1 MTRPRLDI
9 VAGPADARDLVV
21 VAHGGQEHS
30 LEEPHDWRHALLRM
44 WPLAQAAHRAAPGAQ
59 VALMRYRYRGW
70 NGAEAHAAADVRR
83 VLDAVPERVERVVLV
98 GHSMGGRAVVSV
110 LAGDG
115 CPRAVGVLGLA
126 PWLPVDEP
134 HPRARHDVL
143 VVLAHGVLDSTVD
156 PRLTAAFAE
165 RVRRDGVPVA
175 LFEAAGE
182 AHALLNRHG
191 DWNQLV
197 ARFVQTSLGISPD
210 AELLRAVSSDP
221 GHGADAL
228 PAWSRRRGTASA
240 VASIASSR
248 MRLRPVAG
256 YG

>member
-1 MTRPRLDI
+1 VTRPRLDL
-9 VAGPADARDLVV
+9 VAGPRDARDLVV

-44 WPLAQAAHRAAPGAQ
+44 WPLAQAAHRAAPRAQ

-70 NGAEAHAAADVRR
+70 NGDEAHAAADVRR

-98 GHSMGGRAVVSV
+98 GHSMGGRAAVSV
-110 LAGDG
+110 LAGDD

-134 HPRARHDVL
+134 HPRPRTDTL
-143 VVLAHGVLDSTVD
+143 LVLAHGDLDHTVD
-156 PRLTAAFAE
+156 PRLTGAFA
-165 RVRRDGVPVA
+165 RRARAAGVPLA
-175 LFEAAGE
+175 LFKAGGE

-197 ARFVQTSLGISPD
+197 GRFVRTGLGISPD
-210 AELLRAVSSDP
+210 EDLLRAVSSDP
-221 GHGADAL
+221 GHGPDPL
-228 PAWSRRRGTASA
+228 PAWSRRRGTPGA

-248 MRLRPVAG
+248 MRLRPVAT
-256 YG
+256 YA